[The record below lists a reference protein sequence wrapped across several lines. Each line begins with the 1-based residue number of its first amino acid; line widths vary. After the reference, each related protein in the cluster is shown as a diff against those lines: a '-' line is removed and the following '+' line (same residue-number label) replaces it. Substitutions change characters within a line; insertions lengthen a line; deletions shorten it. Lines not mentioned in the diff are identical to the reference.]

1 MVHYEKTV
9 ELKTLMK
16 GWFNVMDVLLKEC
29 SKFNWLVKSL
39 MSQAWGTL
47 SQYKKYYVTK
57 EESKDYDWDHLKSI
71 NFTDKYEY
79 YAHSFENGKFTIIEA
94 KKAFK
99 YGGLA
104 RIKPFLTEFASGF
117 VFNMLS
123 SNDLAKDVCRVHT
136 DGVCFRRPVNFQALK
151 LDYFP
156 IPEDKTTG
164 TLKFYNLNS
173 YVHVCPEC
181 EVEYSFD
188 KKNPHT
194 CSC

>member
-1 MVHYEKTV
+1 
-9 ELKTLMK
+9 MK

-29 SKFNWLVKSL
+29 SKSNWLVKSL

-47 SQYKKYYVTK
+47 SQYKKHYVTK
-57 EESKDYDWDHLKSI
+57 EESKDYDWDHLKNISA
-71 NFTDKYEY
+71 TEKYNY
-79 YAHSFENGKFTIIEA
+79 YAHSFENGKFTMIEA

-104 RIKPFLTEFASGF
+104 RIKCFLTEFDRGF

-123 SNDLAKDVCRVHT
+123 SNDLASSVCRVHT
-136 DGVCFRRPVNFQALK
+136 DGLCMKHPADFPALK
-151 LDYFP
+151 LDYWQ
-156 IPEDKTTG
+156 IKEQKTTG
-164 TLKFYNLNS
+164 RLKFYNLNC
-173 YVHVCPEC
+173 YYHVCPEC

-188 KKNPHT
+188 KRNPHT